1 MVLSVTWEMQCVL
14 IVRTLDSVFNLVLSL
29 SMALWC
35 VLVQDVLITFSTK
48 EYKTKD
54 IDELSGNLG
63 R

>member
-1 MVLSVTWEMQCVL
+1 MVLCVTWE
-14 IVRTLDSVFNLVLSL
+14 TLDSVFNLVLSL
-29 SMALWC
+29 SMALC